1 MQLSFSELSDENTP
15 REHAFSDQWEDSP
28 AGDETSGK
36 SFKNG
41 SPVPQSAIPP
51 SAVQSIS
58 MRFLP
63 VNYDIIDLVIATF
76 ELFFTSPYNFSNHAT
91 NFDCYKSFTTRQ
103 RIFRFAQTISFSKP
117 LYLIFEKNALRFTI
131 FNPKEW
137 NSIQTSNSLSTSTDG
152 DSIIVRKEAISYLR
166 SLLSESDERSLPFD
180 GYYRK
185 KVLSIICLIYSL
197 YLLAFVWGVG
207 SLLWNQMTW
216 LYEIEA
222 SSLSDSSNFEQIHAV
237 ELNSVQNHTVG
248 RVLQE
253 EIDYFSFSSL
263 FYFFLGK
270 K

>member
-1 MQLSFSELSDENTP
+1 MQLSFSELSDEKTP
-15 REHAFSDQWEDSP
+15 REHAFSDQWDDSP

-36 SFKNG
+36 SIFKNG
-41 SPVPQSAIPP
+41 SPVPQSAILP
-51 SAVQSIS
+51 SAIQSIS

-76 ELFFTSPYNFSNHAT
+76 ELFFTSPYTFSNHAT
-91 NFDCYKSFTTRQ
+91 DFDCYKNFTTRQ

-137 NSIQTSNSLSTSTDG
+137 NSIQTRSTSGYG
-152 DSIIVRKEAISYLR
+152 DSIIVRKEAISSLR
-166 SLLSESDERSLPFD
+166 SLLSESDERRSLPFD
-180 GYYRK
+180 DYYRK

-222 SSLSDSSNFEQIHAV
+222 SSLSASSNFEQIHAIK
-237 ELNSVQNHTVG
+237 LNSMQNQTVG
-248 RVLQE
+248 RALQE
-253 EIDYFSFSSL
+253 EIDLFSFSSL
-263 FYFFLGK
+263 FYFFIGK